1 MEVVIASLTV
11 PDLGEA
17 LRRGG
22 SDPLLGPFLNG
33 GSHCEVAGVAGPAE
47 ILDAARAVAA
57 EGLPLTVLADADLQ
71 SAGEPAAL
79 CLIAVD
85 GAGRSRPLAVLYGR
99 GLPVLGAIPACGL
112 ADLRHT
118 WTALAGGTPS
128 GGRHLLHEQP
138 EEWDPRLERQLTQ
151 RLRQLYGE

>member
-22 SDPLLGPFLNG
+22 SDPLLGRFLNG
-33 GSHCEVAGVAGPAE
+33 GSHCEVEGAGPAE
-47 ILDAARAVAA
+47 ILDAARAAGLAVTVPA
-57 EGLPLTVLADADLQ
+57 EADLQ
-71 SAGEPAAL
+71 SAGERAAL

-85 GAGRSRPLAVLYGR
+85 GAGRSRPLAILYGR
-99 GLPVLGAIPACGL
+99 GLPVLGPIPVCGL

-118 WTALAGGTPS
+118 WTALAGGTPH

-138 EEWDPRLERQLTQ
+138 EEWDPRLERELTQ